1 MIVAN
6 YDELKLVFKKLTKS
20 NLKENVVNLDH
31 SVLRIDHPFVAWG
44 HFLRPALVSVDNRV
58 IFVMLSCYY
67 VLFHHLNKRQK
78 VNFLLECMLKEKRNG
93 ADKPALDGRAIH
105 AMPMMTLE
113 HNMMISPSELTDF
126 SSVPLTSDLNRV
138 HPISQRVVL
147 GVV

>member
-44 HFLRPALVSVDNRV
+44 HFLRPALVSVDNSV
-58 IFVMLSCYY
+58 IFV
-67 VLFHHLNKRQK
+67 
-78 VNFLLECMLKEKRNG
+78 LLKKKNG

-113 HNMMISPSELTDF
+113 HNMIISPSELTDF
-126 SSVPLTSDLNRV
+126 SSVVLTGDLNRV
-138 HPISQRVVL
+138 YPISQRVVL